1 MASYLPIIII
11 LGGKLAGG
19 KSQLPLVA
27 TFGRKW
33 PALPPFENRASLRR
47 EFVAAPNLMPFA
59 LVVAT
64 PIQRL
69 ASRALLLIKND

>member
-1 MASYLPIIII
+1 MGNNDSHLS
-11 LGGKLAGG
+11 L
-19 KSQLPLVA
+19 
-27 TFGRKW
+27 FGPKW
-33 PALPPFENRASLRR
+33 PALPPFENRAPLSL

-69 ASRALLLIKND
+69 ASRALLLIKNDQTMLSSELINGPI